1 MKKFLKILLW
11 ILFFPIMLLIWGIQR
26 KNKLVIISG
35 IILSILFV
43 FIGTSENSTANTT
56 LDTDN
61 TSSLSSDI
69 PKEDNESKNL
79 TNNNLNFDH
88 KSSQE
93 DKNSEEIVVS
103 ETNETENL
111 NSNSNFDSTIENTQ
125 NENQNDKIKDENVV
139 NEVVN
144 ETDNIS
150 DVKNSNVEDE
160 NNDNSISENTN
171 IEETSANTSSPSKST
186 ISIDNSETTSTE
198 SIEIPIKNEEIIEK
212 PTEKEKAQ
220 DSTETTH
227 ITNDEKLL
235 VKIVDLNHENEY
247 IVLQNITT
255 KEINLKNWMIVSVLG
270 DQKYVFEDYILSP
283 EEKVKIGDTEKNNDI
298 DLYWLEG
305 KGIWNNNETD
315 LAELYNP
322 EHKLIDTYDG
332 LNLQTIPPTV
342 EEDKKEVNII
352 ENSTPTSSEIRVE
365 IIELDKKAEYIKLK
379 NNTDT
384 DINLKNWK
392 ILSVRG
398 EQEYIFADYI
408 LQSGKTVKIGDTEKN
423 NDIDLYWLEGRGI
436 WNNSKSDPAELYDNN
451 NTLIDKFND

>member
-1 MKKFLKILLW
+1 MKKFPKILLW
-11 ILFFPIMLLIWGIQR
+11 ILFFPVMLLIWGIQR
-26 KNKLVIISG
+26 KNKIAIISG
-35 IILSILFV
+35 VILSVLFI
-43 FIGTSENSTANTT
+43 FIGTSENSTANTA

-61 TSSLSSDI
+61 TSSLSPDI
-69 PKEDNESKNL
+69 PKEDNESKNS

-93 DKNSEEIVVS
+93 DENSEETVVS
-103 ETNETENL
+103 ETTETENF
-111 NSNSNFDSTIENTQ
+111 NSNSSFDSTIENTQ

-139 NEVVN
+139 NE
-144 ETDNIS
+144 TDNIS
-150 DVKNSNVEDE
+150 DVKKSNVEDE
-160 NNDNSISENTN
+160 NNDNSNSENTN
-171 IEETSANTSSPSKST
+171 IEETSINTSSPSKST

-198 SIEIPIKNEEIIEK
+198 STEIPIKNEEIIEST
-212 PTEKEKAQ
+212 TEEDKKE
-220 DSTETTH
+220 DSAE
-227 ITNDEKLL
+227 ITNIINDEKPL

-270 DQKYVFEDYILSP
+270 EQKYVFEDYILSP

-305 KGIWNNNETD
+305 KGIWNNSETD
-315 LAELYNP
+315 LAKLYNP
-322 EHKLIDTYDG
+322 EHKLIDTYDR
-332 LNLQTIPPTV
+332 LNLQTIPPKI
-342 EEDKKEVNII
+342 EEDKKEDNII

-365 IIELDKKAEYIKLK
+365 IIELDKKAEYITLK
-379 NNTDT
+379 NNTEI

-398 EQEYIFADYI
+398 EQEYIFAEYI

-423 NDIDLYWLEGRGI
+423 NDIDLYWLKGRGI